1 MILKKIRWQKQIP
14 ILLATL
20 NTMISAIIVA
30 VINLVNM
37 LIGHVTLAIIKTKD
51 QRFVVV
57 VVEKIRW
64 ANGVANVIT
73 LTRTKMTFVLIVQG
87 TKKEHGPVHC
97 VTLSTAS
104 ILSLISFRLNAIDVE
119 TLYLVDGI
127 ASQTHVQNG
136 MNQVTTRGV
145 NAARIAKQIYI
156 MEES

>member
-1 MILKKIRWQKQIP
+1 
-14 ILLATL
+14 
-20 NTMISAIIVA
+20 
-30 VINLVNM
+30 
-37 LIGHVTLAIIKTKD
+37 
-51 QRFVVV
+51 
-57 VVEKIRW
+57 
-64 ANGVANVIT
+64 
-73 LTRTKMTFVLIVQG
+73 MTFVSIVQG
-87 TKKEHGPVHC
+87 TKKEHGPVHR

-145 NAARIAKQIYI
+145 NAARIAKQKYI